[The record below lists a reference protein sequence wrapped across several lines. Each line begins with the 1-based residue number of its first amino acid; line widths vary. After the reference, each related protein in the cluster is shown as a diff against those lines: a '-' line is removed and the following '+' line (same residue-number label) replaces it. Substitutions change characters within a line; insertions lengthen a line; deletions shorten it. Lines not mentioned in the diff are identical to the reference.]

1 MSHFAVDLPEWEQEA
16 RLQYE
21 ADPLMDAALE
31 VAASLTREQQ
41 LALLDSLGI
50 DYSEYLELEE
60 VEAPIQPPADPA
72 PSKFD
77 LIFG

>member
-1 MSHFAVDLPEWEQEA
+1 MSHFALDIPEWEAEA

-31 VAASLTREQQ
+31 AAASLTHEQR

-50 DYSEYLELEE
+50 DYSAYVEE
-60 VEAPIQPPADPA
+60 EAPVIQVEQPK
-72 PSKFD
+72 SKFD
-77 LIFG
+77 LIFGL

>member
-1 MSHFAVDLPEWEQEA
+1 MSHFAIDLPEWEQEA

-50 DYSEYLELEE
+50 DYSAYAEDD
-60 VEAPIQPPADPA
+60 APA
-72 PSKFD
+72 PQVEVPKSKFD
-77 LIFG
+77 SIFGL

>member
-1 MSHFAVDLPEWEQEA
+1 MSHFAIDLPEWEQEA

-50 DYSEYLELEE
+50 DYSAYVEDDAPVPQVE
-60 VEAPIQPPADPA
+60 VPK
-72 PSKFD
+72 SKFD
-77 LIFG
+77 LIFGL

>member
-1 MSHFAVDLPEWEQEA
+1 MSRFAADIPEWEQEA

-50 DYSEYLELEE
+50 DYSSY
-60 VEAPIQPPADPA
+60 VEDDVPA
-72 PSKFD
+72 PQAEVPKSKFD
-77 LIFG
+77 SIFGL

>member
-1 MSHFAVDLPEWEQEA
+1 MSHFAIDLPEWEQEA

-50 DYSEYLELEE
+50 DYSAYAEDDVPVPQAE
-60 VEAPIQPPADPA
+60 VPK
-72 PSKFD
+72 SKFD
-77 LIFG
+77 LIFGL

>member
-1 MSHFAVDLPEWEQEA
+1 MSHFAIDLPEWEQEA

-50 DYSEYLELEE
+50 DYSAYTEDDVLVPQ
-60 VEAPIQPPADPA
+60 VEQPK
-72 PSKFD
+72 SKFD
-77 LIFG
+77 LIFGL

>member
-1 MSHFAVDLPEWEQEA
+1 MSHFAIDVPEWEQEA

-21 ADPLMDAALE
+21 GDPLMDAALE

-50 DYSEYLELEE
+50 DYSAY
-60 VEAPIQPPADPA
+60 VEDDAPA
-72 PSKFD
+72 PQVEVPKSKFD
-77 LIFG
+77 SIFGL

>member
-1 MSHFAVDLPEWEQEA
+1 MSHFAIDLPEWEQEA

-50 DYSEYLELEE
+50 DYSAYVKE
-60 VEAPIQPPADPA
+60 EAPVPQAEQPK
-72 PSKFD
+72 SKFD
-77 LIFG
+77 LIFGL

>member
-1 MSHFAVDLPEWEQEA
+1 MSHFAIDIPEWEQEA

-21 ADPLMDAALE
+21 ADPIMDAAFE
-31 VAASLTREQQ
+31 AAASMTHEQR

-50 DYSEYLELEE
+50 DYSAY
-60 VEAPIQPPADPA
+60 VEDETPTQPPAEPA

>member
-1 MSHFAVDLPEWEQEA
+1 MSHFAVDIPEWEQEA

-50 DYSEYLELEE
+50 DYSAYVEE
-60 VEAPIQPPADPA
+60 EAPAPQAEQPK
-72 PSKFD
+72 SKFD
-77 LIFG
+77 SIFGL

>member
-1 MSHFAVDLPEWEQEA
+1 MSHFAIDLPEWEQEA

-50 DYSEYLELEE
+50 DYSAYAEE
-60 VEAPIQPPADPA
+60 EAPAPRAEQPK
-72 PSKFD
+72 SKFD
-77 LIFG
+77 LIFGL

>member
-1 MSHFAVDLPEWEQEA
+1 MSHFAVDIPAWEQEA

-50 DYSEYLELEE
+50 DYSAYAEE
-60 VEAPIQPPADPA
+60 KAPAIQAEQPK
-72 PSKFD
+72 SKFD
-77 LIFG
+77 SIFGL

>member
-1 MSHFAVDLPEWEQEA
+1 MSHFAIDLPEWEQEA

-50 DYSEYLELEE
+50 DYSAY
-60 VEAPIQPPADPA
+60 VEDDAPA
-72 PSKFD
+72 PQVEVPKSKFD
-77 LIFG
+77 SIFGL

>member
-1 MSHFAVDLPEWEQEA
+1 MSHFAIDLPEWEQEA

-50 DYSEYLELEE
+50 DYSAYVEDDAPAPQT
-60 VEAPIQPPADPA
+60 EAPK
-72 PSKFD
+72 SKFD
-77 LIFG
+77 SIFGL

>member
-1 MSHFAVDLPEWEQEA
+1 MSHFAIDLPEWEQEA

-50 DYSEYLELEE
+50 DYSAYVEE
-60 VEAPIQPPADPA
+60 EAPVPQAEQPK
-72 PSKFD
+72 SKFD
-77 LIFG
+77 SIFGL

>member
-1 MSHFAVDLPEWEQEA
+1 MSHFAIDLPEWEQEA

-50 DYSEYLELEE
+50 DYSAYTEDDAPVPQVE
-60 VEAPIQPPADPA
+60 VPK
-72 PSKFD
+72 SKFD
-77 LIFG
+77 LIFGL

>member
-1 MSHFAVDLPEWEQEA
+1 MSHFAIDLPEWEQEA

-21 ADPLMDAALE
+21 ADPLMDAALG

-50 DYSEYLELEE
+50 DYSAY
-60 VEAPIQPPADPA
+60 VEDDAPA
-72 PSKFD
+72 PQVEVPKSKFD
-77 LIFG
+77 SIFGL

>member
-1 MSHFAVDLPEWEQEA
+1 MSHFAIDLPEWEQEA

-50 DYSEYLELEE
+50 DYSVYVKREMPPPQA
-60 VEAPIQPPADPA
+60 EAPK
-72 PSKFD
+72 SKFD
-77 LIFG
+77 LIFSL